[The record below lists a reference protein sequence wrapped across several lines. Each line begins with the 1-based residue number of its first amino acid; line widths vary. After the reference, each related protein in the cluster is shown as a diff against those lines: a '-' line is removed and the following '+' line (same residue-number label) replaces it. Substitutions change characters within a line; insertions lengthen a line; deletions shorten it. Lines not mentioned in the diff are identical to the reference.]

1 MDVETGTGTEL
12 PDVVAA
18 FVRAVNG
25 GQHEALLKT
34 FAEGALVNDQL
45 TEHRGMPAISEWASS
60 EVIGQGLAMRVRRA
74 VTHSEQTVVTAIVD
88 GTFDKRGLP
97 DPLVV
102 TFYFSVRN
110 NQLVQLIVLR
120 NDRDT

>member
-1 MDVETGTGTEL
+1 MDVETVTEL

-18 FVRAVNG
+18 FVRAVNE

-34 FAEGALVNDQL
+34 FAEDALVNDQL
-45 TEHRGMPAISEWASS
+45 TEHRGVSAISTWASG
-60 EVIGQGLAMRVRRA
+60 EVMGQRLVMRVRRA
-74 VTHSEQTVVTAIVD
+74 VTHSEQTVVTATVD
-88 GTFDKRGLP
+88 GSFDKRGLP

-102 TFYFSVRN
+102 TFYFSVRD

>member
-1 MDVETGTGTEL
+1 VS
-12 PDVVAA
+12 
-18 FVRAVNG
+18 
-25 GQHEALLKT
+25 
-34 FAEGALVNDQL
+34 
-45 TEHRGMPAISEWASS
+45 AISTWASG
-60 EVIGQGLAMRVRRA
+60 EVIGQRLVMRVRRA
-74 VTHSEQTVVTAIVD
+74 VTHSEQTVVTATVD
-88 GTFDKRGLP
+88 GSFDKRGLP

>member
-1 MDVETGTGTEL
+1 VNVEAETEL
-12 PDVVAA
+12 PEVVAA
-18 FVRAVNG
+18 FVRAVNER
-25 GQHEALLKT
+25 QHATLLKT

-45 TEHRGMPAISEWASS
+45 TEHRGLPAISRWASV
-60 EVIGQGLAMRVRRA
+60 EVIGQGLAMRVQRA
-74 VTHSEQTVVTAIVD
+74 VTQSEQTVVTAIVD

-97 DPLVV
+97 DPLIV

-120 NDRDT
+120 NEADT